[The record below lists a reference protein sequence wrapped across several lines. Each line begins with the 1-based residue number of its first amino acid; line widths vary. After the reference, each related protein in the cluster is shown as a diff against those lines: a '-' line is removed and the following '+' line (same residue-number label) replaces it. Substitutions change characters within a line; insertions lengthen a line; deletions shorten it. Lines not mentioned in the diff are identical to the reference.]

1 MILLLVS
8 LFACGEKTEDTG
20 LDIDLEDTDLDTED
34 TEEDTG
40 DINEDTGDTDEVEEE
55 DLAIIGEYDD
65 SWGGIQI
72 IDEDLWSSG
81 DFSFEISQYNNEEHV
96 VIAQNAADN
105 EWNPSLWSKFQW
117 TYDPQQN
124 LFYCQVSFDAADE
137 ADAIS
142 TPPADPTNIESGCNL
157 FGWTMLRSP
166 LSISGIYV
174 DNWGSNHDINSFR
187 WILGY
192 EGSDPSIFQIIEIH
206 EDEEWL
212 VAQNGFNNEWNPELW
227 SKFEWTESEGAL
239 YYCQSA
245 YDAGSLETAAAATA
259 DRSDLAT
266 GCGENAWSELSL
278 ITE

>member
-20 LDIDLEDTDLDTED
+20 LDIDLEDTDVDTGD
-34 TEEDTG
+34 TDEDTG
-40 DINEDTGDTDEVEEE
+40 DTNEDTGDTDEVEE
-55 DLAIIGEYDD
+55 LAIIGEYDD

-117 TYDPQQN
+117 THDPQQN
-124 LFYCQVSFDAADE
+124 LFYCQVSFDAAAE

-142 TPPADPTNIESGCNL
+142 IPPADPTSLETGCGG
-157 FGWTMLRSP
+157 FGWTMLRP
-166 LSISGIYV
+166 QLSIAGNYTDGWS
-174 DNWGSNHDINSFR
+174 DHDINSFR
-187 WILGY
+187 WIIGY

-212 VAQNGFNNEWNPELW
+212 VAQNGFNNEWNADLW
-227 SKFEWTESEGAL
+227 SKFEWIQTEDVL
-239 YYCQSA
+239 YQCQSA
-245 YDAGSLETAAAATA
+245 YDADSLETAAAATA

-266 GCGENAWSELSL
+266 GCGGYPWSELSL
-278 ITE
+278 VTE